1 VTYVVLVASID
12 TEKYEARNDM
22 AIRRKLV
29 ADKKY
34 AMIASKVN
42 TLEDAKAFEGAKE
55 EKFSGVKFSDNAP
68 DAHLVGAIAA
78 TVETGKVAKAQGA
91 RAAYVFVVNNIN
103 GEVDP
108 ASYSTERIPLTE
120 KAAQMYKN
128 DIYSSFLKKA
138 NIKDHRTDMTF

>member
-1 VTYVVLVASID
+1 MAKISANYEVVYIVD
-12 TEKYEARNDM
+12 P
-22 AIRRKLV
+22 AI
-29 ADKKY
+29 
-34 AMIASKVN
+34 
-42 TLEDAKAFEGAKE
+42 GE
-55 EKFSGVKFSDNAP
+55 E
-68 DAHLVGAIAA
+68 AIAA

-91 RAAYVFVVNNIN
+91 RAAYVFVVNNIS